1 MIIAAGT
8 VGMAAQSTKKV
19 TYQQTNQTLMSNVQ
33 TGEKRYSEN
42 VFTTTYEQTLA
53 GNLQGAEYSLPK
65 SSFVPKNVQTEK
77 SSVSELISQMRN
89 FLISFR
95 HRLSLM
101 LGRTTTG
108 GIYNRNGFTSTGIGG
123 IFGTRTL
130 DLTTGVG
137 GANLWTVTNYNSVS
151 YMEEENMVFETVGK
165 VLTADGRS
173 IDFNMQLEMS
183 REYIETTECLTRD
196 TAVIMTDPL
205 VINLG
210 SNPTS
215 VSDQKWRFD
224 IDGDGSVDNI
234 SMLSKGSGFL
244 AYDQNGDGV
253 INNGLEL
260 FGAKSGNG
268 FQDLMAYDED
278 GNGWI
283 DESDSIYEKLSVWVK
298 DDSGNDKLLSLKE
311 ADVGAIYLANQRTQ
325 FSLMSDDGYKQNAQV
340 RRSGVFLTES
350 GMARSIQQLD
360 MVKSLVS

>member
-1 MIIAAGT
+1 
-8 VGMAAQSTKKV
+8 
-19 TYQQTNQTLMSNVQ
+19 
-33 TGEKRYSEN
+33 
-42 VFTTTYEQTLA
+42 
-53 GNLQGAEYSLPK
+53 
-65 SSFVPKNVQTEK
+65 
-77 SSVSELISQMRN
+77 
-89 FLISFR
+89 
-95 HRLSLM
+95 
-101 LGRTTTG
+101 
-108 GIYNRNGFTSTGIGG
+108 
-123 IFGTRTL
+123 
-130 DLTTGVG
+130 
-137 GANLWTVTNYNSVS
+137 
-151 YMEEENMVFETVGK
+151 
-165 VLTADGRS
+165 
-173 IDFNMQLEMS
+173 
-183 REYIETTECLTRD
+183 
-196 TAVIMTDPL
+196 MTDPL